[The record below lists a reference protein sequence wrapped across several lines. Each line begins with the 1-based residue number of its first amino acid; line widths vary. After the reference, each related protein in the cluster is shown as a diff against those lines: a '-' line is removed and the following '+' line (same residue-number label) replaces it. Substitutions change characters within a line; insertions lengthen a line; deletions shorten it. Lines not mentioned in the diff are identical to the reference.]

1 MFNFTFN
8 SQILAVVA
16 RWKKQVGL
24 KLLGLSYDT
33 ISNVINTLSDIS
45 IPKQSSCQ
53 NFVKVCY
60 WNLLY

>member
-1 MFNFTFN
+1 MFNLTFN

-16 RWKKQVGL
+16 RKKQVGL

-45 IPKQSSCQ
+45 IPVQSSCQ